1 MDKKLPR
8 IYIVRHGQTLWSING
23 KHTGITDIPLTK
35 KGEEQAGYLKKYL
48 SNKKFV
54 SVLSSPLKRS
64 LKTCEIAGYK
74 NVCEVRDELR
84 EWNYGDYEGIKTS
97 EIKNKMAS
105 WNLFEHG
112 CPNGETIQEVEKR
125 ADEIIS
131 EIKSKNGDVLIF
143 SHGHFLRILA
153 ARWIGVDADIA
164 KHLLLGTAAMS
175 VLGYDHNLNE
185 PAILLWNDMDQMALD
200 LYM

>member
-1 MDKKLPR
+1 MDKGLPR
-8 IYIVRHGQTLWSING
+8 IYIVRHGQTLWSLQG
-23 KHTGITDIPLTK
+23 RHTGNTDIPLTK

-48 SNKKFV
+48 SSKNFV
-54 SVLSSPLKRS
+54 SVLSSPLQRS
-64 LKTCEIAGYK
+64 LRTCEIAGYK
-74 NVCEVRDELR
+74 NICEVRNELK

-97 EIKNKMAS
+97 EIKDKRPS

-112 CPNGETIQEVEKR
+112 CPNGETIQDVEKR
-125 ADEIIS
+125 ADVIIS
-131 EIKSKNGDVLIF
+131 EIRNKNGDILIF
-143 SHGHFLRILA
+143 SHGHFLRIFAL
-153 ARWIGVDADIA
+153 RWIGIDTKFA
-164 KHLLLGTAAMS
+164 KNILLGTAAMS

>member
-1 MDKKLPR
+1 MDKGLPR
-8 IYIVRHGQTLWSING
+8 IYIVRHGQTLWSLQG
-23 KHTGITDIPLTK
+23 KHTGNTDIPLTK

-48 SNKKFV
+48 SSKNFV
-54 SVLSSPLKRS
+54 SVLSSPLQRS
-64 LKTCEIAGYK
+64 LRTCEIAGYK
-74 NVCEVRDELR
+74 NICEVRNELK

-97 EIKNKMAS
+97 EIKDKRPS

-112 CPNGETIQEVEKR
+112 CPNGETIQDVEKR
-125 ADEIIS
+125 ADVIIS
-131 EIKSKNGDVLIF
+131 EIRNKNGDILIF
-143 SHGHFLRILA
+143 SHGHFLRIFAL
-153 ARWIGVDADIA
+153 RWIGIDTKFA
-164 KHLLLGTAAMS
+164 KNILLGTAAMS